1 MACPNAWVRSNVEMS
16 IMSEAMWVQTLK
28 CCWLVSCLFFC
39 VPAWCQTETSSV
51 WIEDLTWVELKVRI
65 DAGAKGV
72 ILPTGGVEQNGPYI
86 ALGKHN
92 CVVSYAAQEIAKHVG
107 NTLVAPVVKLV
118 PQGDLTKP
126 SGNLLFPGTLA
137 LREETFE
144 SVLSDT
150 VLSLAYAGFQSIYL
164 LGDHGL
170 SQSAQSRV
178 AARMVQFLKAANVR
192 VWHVS
197 AFYQPDMEATYL
209 ASQGIAKEVQG
220 EHAGVSDTAQI
231 MAVSPSLV
239 RQIQKSTQIASA
251 PGFSGRPELAN
262 PELGQALLK
271 LRIDA
276 AVKQIKLF

>member
-1 MACPNAWVRSNVEMS
+1 MFDKMEISKRWLFGC
-16 IMSEAMWVQTLK
+16 LLF
-28 CCWLVSCLFFC
+28 CCL
-39 VPAWCQTETSSV
+39 PAWSGSEPKSV
-51 WIEDLTWVELKVRI
+51 WMEDLTWVELKTRI
-65 DAGAKGV
+65 DAGAKAV

-92 CVVSYAAQEIAKHVG
+92 WVVSYAAQEIANTVG

-118 PQGDLTKP
+118 PQGDLSKP

-144 SVLSDT
+144 RVLSDT

-170 SQSAQSRV
+170 SQLAQSRV
-178 AARMVQFLKAANVR
+178 AGRMGELLKAANVR
-192 VWHVS
+192 VWNVS
-197 AFYQPDMEATYL
+197 GFYQPEMEASYL
-209 ASQGIAKEVQG
+209 ASQGIAREVQG

-239 RQIQKSTQIASA
+239 RQIQKLTQNASA
-251 PGFSGRPELAN
+251 TGFSGRPELAT

-276 AVKQIKLF
+276 AVEQIKLFQ

>member
-1 MACPNAWVRSNVEMS
+1 MFDKMEISKR
-16 IMSEAMWVQTLK
+16 
-28 CCWLVSCLFFC
+28 WLFGCLLFWC
-39 VPAWCQTETSSV
+39 LPAWSGSEPKSV
-51 WIEDLTWVELKVRI
+51 WMEDLTWVELKARV
-65 DAGAKGV
+65 DAGTKRV

-92 CVVSYAAQEIAKHVG
+92 WVVAYAAQEIATSLG
-107 NTLVAPVVKLV
+107 NTLVAPVMKLV
-118 PQGDLTKP
+118 PQGDLAKP
-126 SGNLLFPGTLA
+126 SGNLLFPGTLS
-137 LREETFE
+137 LREDTFE
-144 SVLSDT
+144 RVLSDT
-150 VLSLAYAGFQSIYL
+150 VLSLAYAGFQNIYL

-178 AARMVQFLKAANVR
+178 AARMGELLKAANVR

-197 AFYQPDMEATYL
+197 AFYQPEMEATYL

-239 RQIQKSTQIASA
+239 RKIQKPTQNASA
-251 PGFSGRPELAN
+251 MGFSGRPELAT

-276 AVKQIKLF
+276 AVKQIKLFQ